1 MPDSDLISPNHR
13 SARTILRVGGPLL
26 LAMGLLLVVI
36 GLASFFASMG
46 SFEPPRYFWC
56 GFVGMPLMFVG
67 TVMTMFGYFGAF
79 QRYVA
84 GESAPVAKDV
94 VNYMGENT
102 QPGVRA
108 FTKAAT
114 EGVLDAQNEQLN
126 R

>member
-1 MPDSDLISPNHR
+1 MPDSDLLSPNHG
-13 SARTILRVGGPLL
+13 SARTFLRVGGPLL
-26 LAMGLLLVVI
+26 LALGLLFVII
-36 GLASFFASMG
+36 GLVSFFAAMG

-67 TVMTMFGYFGAF
+67 TVMTMFGYFGAL
-79 QRYVA
+79 QRYVV

-94 VNYMGENT
+94 VNYMGANT

-114 EGVLDAQNEQLN
+114 EGVRDAQDEQLN